1 MHVWVLETASEN
13 FAVGLQESLRGHGT
27 VGLNR
32 GFDALMQEFVAI
44 AGAEAQRNAE
54 PDAEKRKYPGGAFD
68 PLGFSKD
75 SKVCKAAIV
84 LSLLLADTTINVDDM

>member
-1 MHVWVLETASEN
+1 MNPGGQLLLIQTLS
-13 FAVGLQESLRGHGT
+13 
-27 VGLNR
+27 
-32 GFDALMQEFVAI
+32 ALQEFVAI

-75 SKVCKAAIV
+75 SKVGPI
-84 LSLLLADTTINVDDM
+84 S